1 MSLANDYFLLYHGIT
16 FEENLDLE
24 PIETAVNEE
33 VFTIYALIISAT
45 RKNYDKYLPLTSF
58 KTLCQQLKVK
68 SPSNINELNHLQ
80 HMIVKSILTNKSK
93 QNISVLHSSFEYLK
107 SENIIN
113 GQNYDKLISLF
124 DYKELDLI
132 DEYTI
137 TSSNKVDSELEKSSF
152 KELKATVEELISQL
166 QVDITNEEISK
177 EINTTKNYL
186 NTQKF
191 SIGITGVMNAG
202 KSTMLNALMGREIL
216 GSAVVP
222 ETANL
227 TIVKH
232 NSTDNAKVYYWNTQE
247 WERIVKSAE
256 QLESMREFVN
266 ETNKIFGEDLKNYI
280 RPTSRF
286 DEIDINDLSS
296 YTSAAT
302 SGKKCNLVKYVELG
316 SKLDFLSDG
325 IEIVD
330 TPGLDD
336 PVIQRE
342 EITKE
347 YISQCD
353 MMLHLMNVSQSATL
367 KDVEFIIDAV
377 LYQNISKLL
386 IVITRADTVSKEQ
399 LDEVIKY
406 TKSSIERQLKSQNK
420 DSQLDYIL
428 KTIKFIP
435 ISGRMALLHR
445 TGREE
450 EALKA
455 GYTIEQT
462 GILEIEQYLNE
473 TLFGSS
479 SQKGELVIQSAKNQL
494 QKVIEKQNSFYN
506 YELQLLSKSKDELK
520 VELQDF
526 NKKKSVNTRIFQAM
540 SEDITYYKN
549 DTKEYVNSL
558 ETFLQSELMDL
569 QTVIKQRVVGDVRYS
584 FEKTKKRPENTRIRV
599 IVETAIKDGII
610 DVIRDYRYK
619 FIKKSQTIGEQ
630 CEQKYQDLG
639 FTIGHKN
646 ENFDA
651 RGFFQDDFKSGFLTS
666 NNEVLISQVIDA
678 VSKSK
683 DTKLNELDR
692 EIELLIKYQF
702 TSIEEDIKVKAKKVS
717 NLLIESFFTTLNA
730 PLKTFEQKLKNDEE
744 ILQNQINSFEE
755 NDKNR
760 AELSINIHKNIKKLE
775 NISTTIKG
783 LY

>member
-1 MSLANDYFLLYHGIT
+1 MNLANDYFLLYHGIT
-16 FEENLDLE
+16 FEQNLDVE
-24 PIETAVNEE
+24 PIETTINEDI
-33 VFTIYALIISAT
+33 FTIFALIVSAT
-45 RKNYDKYLPLTSF
+45 RKNYEKYLTLTSF
-58 KTLCQQLKVK
+58 KTLCQQINVK

-80 HMIVKSILTNKSK
+80 HNIVEAILSNKSK
-93 QNISVLHSSFEYLK
+93 SNISALHSSFEYLK
-107 SENIIN
+107 NEQIINSEN
-113 GQNYDKLISLF
+113 YTKLISLF
-124 DYKELDLI
+124 DYKELDLVEKEI
-132 DEYTI
+132 HIEND
-137 TSSNKVDSELEKSSF
+137 NKESFYKSSF
-152 KELKATVEELISQL
+152 KDLKANVEKLINELKNEL
-166 QVDITNEEISK
+166 TNEEIIK
-177 EINTTKNYL
+177 ELNSTEEYINN
-186 NTQKF
+186 QKF

-232 NSTDNAKVYYWNTQE
+232 NQTDNAKVFYWNTQE
-247 WERIVKSAE
+247 WERILKSAE
-256 QLESMREFVN
+256 QLESMRDFVN
-266 ETNKIFGEDLKNYI
+266 ETNRIFGNELKNYI
-280 RPTSRF
+280 KPVSRF
-286 DEIDINDLSS
+286 DEVDINDLSS
-296 YTSAAT
+296 YTSAEA

-367 KDVEFIIDAV
+367 KDVEFIIDAL

-406 TKSSIERQLKSQNK
+406 TKSSIERQLKAQNK

-445 TGREE
+445 TGREQ
-450 EALKA
+450 EALDA
-455 GYTIEQT
+455 GYTLEQT
-462 GILEIEQYLNE
+462 GILEIEKYLND
-473 TLFGSS
+473 TLFGSN
-479 SQKGELVIQSAKNQL
+479 SQKGELVIQSSKNQL
-494 QKVIEKQNSFYN
+494 QKIIEKQNSFFN
-506 YELQLLSKSKDELK
+506 YELKLLSKSKDEL
-520 VELQDF
+520 ENEMQEF
-526 NKKKSVNTRIFQAM
+526 NKRKSVNTRIFQAM
-540 SEDITYYKN
+540 SEDINYYKN
-549 DTKEYVNSL
+549 DSKEYINSL
-558 ETFLQSELMDL
+558 ETFLQSELIEL
-569 QTVIKQRVVGDVRYS
+569 QTVIKQRVVSDVRYS
-584 FEKTKKRPENTRIRV
+584 FEKIKKRPENSRIKV

-630 CEQKYQDLG
+630 CEQKYHDLG

-683 DTKLNELDR
+683 ESKMNELDR
-692 EIELLIKYQF
+692 EIELLIKNQF
-702 TSIEEDIKVKAKKVS
+702 TSIEADIKTKAKKVS
-717 NLLIESFFTTLNA
+717 SLLIESFFSTLNA

-744 ILQNQINSFEE
+744 MLQKQINSFEE
-755 NDKNR
+755 NDKNK
-760 AELSINIHKNIKKLE
+760 AQLSIDIHKNIKKLE
-775 NISTTIKG
+775 NVAKTLKG
-783 LY
+783 LN

>member
-639 FTIGHKN
+639 FSIGHKN

-666 NNEVLISQVIDA
+666 NNEVLISQIIDA